1 MDRESS
7 RPVPAAIV
15 GMGCLFP
22 RAEDPPRFWANIRDG
37 VDAITEVPPT
47 HWRPEDYFDAD
58 PRAADRTYARR
69 GGFLAPVDFPPLDY
83 GISPNTLEA
92 TDTTQ
97 LLGLV
102 AARQALADAGYGPG
116 GKGFDRSRVSVLL
129 GVTGTLE
136 LVIPLAARLGHP
148 LWRRALAEAGVPDE
162 AAEEVVR
169 RIAGG
174 YVGWQEDSF
183 PGLLG
188 NVVAGRIA
196 NRLDLGGTNCVVD
209 AACASSLGAVHLAM
223 LELASGRS
231 DMAITGG
238 MDTFNDIFMYMCF
251 SKTPALSPTGDA
263 RPFAADGDGT
273 ILGEGLGC
281 LVLKRLDDAARDGDR
296 IYAVIKAV
304 GSSSDGKGQAIYA
317 PSPEGQARALRQA
330 YRLAGVSPRS
340 IGLVEAHGTGT
351 RAGDEAEASALAE
364 VYGSEG
370 RAGSWCALGSVKSQI
385 GHTKAAA
392 GAAGLMKAAMALHR
406 KVLPPTI
413 KVDRPID
420 ALMPGRSPFYVNTE
434 RRPWLPDGGT
444 PRRAAVSA
452 FGFGGSNYH
461 CVLEEYAPEMAEADW
476 DGDVQ
481 LLAFSADSPEA
492 LREAIGAWPSG
503 LAWDDVR
510 RAAARTRAGFVAA
523 RPCRA
528 VVVADRRKGDLDRL
542 LAAAWAAW
550 EKRPSASS
558 WGSPDGL
565 YHGQGPAEGG
575 LAMLFPGQGAQY
587 PGMFRDL
594 ACRFPSMQR
603 ALAEADAAFADDRP
617 GEDGAASP
625 RLSDYIYPQPSFDP
639 AGRARDEGA
648 LRATEVAQPA
658 LGAVALGALGLL
670 DGFGVR
676 PGAVAGHSYGELPS
690 LCAAGRFDA
699 ETLHRLS
706 RLRGRSMAE
715 GSGDRGSMLAVLAP
729 REAID
734 SVLGEDGLMLV
745 VANKN
750 APRQSVLSGASG
762 EIARARAAFARRAIE
777 AVPLSVAAAFHS
789 PFVAEARR
797 TFSAALQEV
806 DLRAAGI
813 PVFAN
818 TTGRAYP
825 DDPRQARDLLAGQL
839 AEPVE
844 FVSVVENMYES
855 GFRTFLEVG
864 PGSKL
869 TGLVGAILKGRPHAA
884 VSLDASSGSRD
895 GMLDLARALA
905 GLAALGHPVDLAAW
919 DGPAASA
926 SALDAPEGDRGAKK
940 PSLTIPISGANY
952 VKPKSPAQPTP
963 TADRRAPSAHAI
975 ANGVEHAAP
984 APGGHAP
991 ALAGLGNGTPPS
1003 NGHHPA
1009 LRSAATAPPK
1019 PPAEPTR
1026 PIPAPAPIPA
1036 ASTNGAIHAPA
1047 AVPASAAEFLRASQ
1061 QGLVAL
1067 QELGEQTARLHHQFL
1082 EGQDRALQV
1091 FQTIL
1096 EQQHGLIQAS
1106 LGLSIHAPARPPAR
1120 PALDPPAPSA
1130 PVPTPVDVTSPAP
1143 MPAARPSIAAPTPAP
1158 PVVERAVPAAPV
1170 QAPAP
1175 VPVPPPLLA
1184 TARAGVAQA
1193 ALLAV
1198 VAEKT
1203 GYPAEMLDPAMEIE
1217 ADLGIDSIKRVEIFG
1232 ALAERL
1238 PDAPAVRAEHLGILR
1253 TLAQVVAFLEGPST
1267 ADTPAAPASNGRAE
1281 AAPAIAPAS
1290 EGLAQAALLEV
1301 VAEKTGYP
1309 AEMLDPAMEIEADL
1323 GIDSIKRVEIF
1334 GALAERLPDA
1344 PAVRAEHLG
1353 TLRTLAQ
1360 VVAFLEGHT
1369 TPPLAPALPDEPA
1382 RVEARPVEPP
1392 APGADRVHRYVVT
1405 PVPLD
1410 PTADGPAL
1418 LAPGGEVW
1426 VVSDGSDLAAC
1437 LSRRLEASGVRSRTV
1452 SWAELAGLDVPAGL
1466 AGLILP
1472 APGPAVDDGFLAE
1485 ALGLLRA
1492 AGPSLRAA
1500 GEAGG
1505 AAILTV
1511 SQLDGAFGLAGRDA
1525 AIDPVAGGLA
1535 GLAKTAGREWP
1546 EVRCRAID
1554 LDPALDGADP
1564 DEAARLV
1571 LDELLREGPAEV
1583 GFGPAGRVTLELREA
1598 HAGRAGAAP
1607 VGRGD
1612 VVVVT
1617 GGARGVTAEVAVAM
1631 ARAWS
1636 PTLVLLGRSPAPEDE
1651 PAWLAPLADEAE
1663 IKRALIARAGGQS
1676 TPKAIEADFRRIA
1689 ANREALSTIGRIE
1702 EAGGVASYRRVDV
1715 RDEAAVAEALAAVR
1729 RDLGPIRALVHG
1741 AGVLADALIVDKTP
1755 EQFDRVYGTKVGG
1768 LRALLGATAGDDLK
1782 AIVLFSSST
1791 GRFGRAG
1798 QADYAV
1804 ANEVLNKS
1812 AIEEARRRPG
1822 CRVVSVNWGPWDG
1835 GMVTPA
1841 LKGLFA
1847 AEGVGLIPLEAGA
1860 AFLVGEL
1867 SQADDRAV
1875 EIVVLGGEGAPTHPS
1890 HAPAP
1895 PPLPLVFERE
1905 LTLASMPVLRSHVI
1919 DGRAVL
1925 PMALTLEWLA
1935 HGALHGHP
1943 GLAFHGVDGL
1953 RVLRGVFV
1961 EEEVPCPVRV
1971 HAGKADRRDGL
1982 YYVPTELRGT
1992 VDGRE
1997 VVHARAEVALATTLP
2012 PPADRPPAATNGEH
2026 RPYRRGPAEIYA
2038 EVLFHGPAL
2047 RGIARVE
2054 DCSDRRVSAEV
2065 ASAPPPGEW
2074 LARPLRG
2081 DWLADPLVLDAS
2093 FQAMIVWSVERHG
2106 AGSLPCHI
2114 GRYRQFRRSF
2124 PREGVRVVARVTKDG
2139 PSMALADIDFL
2150 DADGRTVARIE
2161 GYECVIDS
2169 SLNAAFRRNRTA
2181 R

>member
-1 MDRESS
+1 VDRESS

-281 LVLKRLDDAARDGDR
+281 LVLKRLDDAERDGDR

-434 RRPWLPDGGT
+434 RRPWLPEGGT

-542 LAAAWAAW
+542 LAAARAAW

-558 WGSPDGL
+558 WSTPDGL

-594 ACRFPSMQR
+594 ACRFPAMQR
-603 ALAEADAAFADDRP
+603 ALAEADAAFAADRP
-617 GEDGAASP
+617 GEDREASP
-625 RLSDYIYPQPSFDP
+625 RLSDSIYPQPSFDP
-639 AGRARDEGA
+639 AGRARDEAA

-734 SVLGEDGLMLV
+734 SVLGEDGLALV

-844 FVSVVENMYES
+844 FVSVVENMYAS

-905 GLAALGHPVDLAAW
+905 GLAALGHPADLSAW

-926 SALDAPEGDRGAKK
+926 SALGAPEGDRGAKK

-975 ANGVEHAAP
+975 ANGVERAAP

-1003 NGHHPA
+1003 NGHHPTP
-1009 LRSAATAPPK
+1009 RSAAPAPPR

-1026 PIPAPAPIPA
+1026 PMPAPAPIPV
-1036 ASTNGAIHAPA
+1036 ASTNGTVVHAPA
-1047 AVPASAAEFLRASQ
+1047 AVPAPAAEFLRASQ

-1106 LGLSIHAPARPPAR
+1106 LGLHTHAPTLPPAR

-1130 PVPTPVDVTSPAP
+1130 PVPTPVAVPSPAP
-1143 MPAARPSIAAPTPAP
+1143 MAAARPSIAAP
-1158 PVVERAVPAAPV
+1158 PVVERVIPAAPV

-1184 TARAGVAQA
+1184 TARAGLAQA
-1193 ALLAV
+1193 ALLA
-1198 VAEKT
+1198 
-1203 GYPAEMLDPAMEIE
+1203 
-1217 ADLGIDSIKRVEIFG
+1217 
-1232 ALAERL
+1232 
-1238 PDAPAVRAEHLGILR
+1238 
-1253 TLAQVVAFLEGPST
+1253 
-1267 ADTPAAPASNGRAE
+1267 
-1281 AAPAIAPAS
+1281 
-1290 EGLAQAALLEV
+1290 V

-1369 TPPLAPALPDEPA
+1369 TPPRGPAPPDEPA
-1382 RVEARPVEPP
+1382 RAEARPVEAP
-1392 APGADRVHRYVVT
+1392 APGADRIHRYVVT

-1410 PTADGPAL
+1410 PTAGGPAA
-1418 LAPGGEVW
+1418 LARGGEVW

-1452 SWAELAGLDVPAGL
+1452 SRAELAVLDVPAGL

-1492 AGPSLRAA
+1492 AGPSLRGS

-1663 IKRALIARAGGQS
+1663 IKRALVAHAGGRS

-1689 ANREALSTIGRIE
+1689 ANREALATIGRIE

-1715 RDEAAVAEALAAVR
+1715 RDETAVAEALAAVR

-1768 LRALLGATAGDDLK
+1768 LRALLGATSGDDLK

-1935 HGALHGHP
+1935 HGAMHGHP

-1961 EEEVPCPVRV
+1961 EEEVPYPVRV

-2012 PPADRPPAATNGEH
+2012 PPADRPRAATNGEH

-2150 DADGRTVARIE
+2150 DADGRSVARIE